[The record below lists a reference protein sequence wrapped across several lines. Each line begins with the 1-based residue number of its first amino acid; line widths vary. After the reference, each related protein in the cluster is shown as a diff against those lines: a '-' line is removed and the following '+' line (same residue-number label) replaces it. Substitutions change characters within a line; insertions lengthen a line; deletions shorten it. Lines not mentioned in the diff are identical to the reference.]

1 MIKLFLLFLV
11 LTSTPLVYS
20 QNIEINK
27 KQENI
32 KYTGSS
38 EISFPVKLKKN
49 TSYLITVFQNNID
62 VKVDLINPEN
72 NIEQTTDLADGNSG
86 YDKIDFI
93 PKQSSDYKIRITGIN
108 NKVEPSGE
116 INVSITTYSKAQLQ
130 NRSEIQ
136 KKLLNENNKNIYTLD
151 IKQFWEMYD
160 NLKFCKTTS
169 DSIHTI
175 QTQYLDRATNGLKQ
189 FAKVR
194 DFSAE
199 MFLKR
204 IWKYKNYY
212 NSIRQNSFIVY
223 ELNNSIDSIAN
234 NLKKIYPNTSNF
246 KVAFVIGP
254 MLAAG
259 TISSNVLLIAAEM
272 QTGDKTSDV
281 REITN
286 PNLKSDIVST
296 NNTIEIKAKL
306 EETIAHELIHTQQK
320 ERNKEACSCPLLENI
335 IKEGVASFIAEKNLG
350 RPNKTTEYAIY
361 GQKNEKALWN
371 EMKSELC
378 TNNYKNWLFNASSSK
393 DRPGD
398 LGYYIGYKIVES
410 YYNQATNKQ
419 QAFIEM
425 IEMDNPLLFLDKS
438 KYDLK
443 FLTATN

>member
-1 MIKLFLLFLV
+1 MMKLFLLFLV
-11 LTSTPLVYS
+11 LTSGPLVYS

-38 EISFPVKLKKN
+38 EITFQVKLKKN
-49 TSYLITVFQNNID
+49 SSYLITVFQNKID
-62 VKVDLINPEN
+62 IKVDLIDPEN
-72 NIEQTTDLADGNSG
+72 KIEQTTDLADGNSG

-93 PKQSSDYKIRITGIN
+93 AKQSGDYKISIKGIS
-108 NKVEPSGE
+108 NKVVPNGE
-116 INVSITTYSKAQLQ
+116 INVCITTYGKAQLQ
-130 NRSEIQ
+130 KRKEIQ
-136 KKLLNENNKNIYTLD
+136 KTLQTENSKSIYTLD

-160 NLKFCKTTS
+160 NLKFCKTTN
-169 DSIHTI
+169 DSIRTI
-175 QTQYLDRATNGLKQ
+175 QTLYLDRGTNGLRQ

-199 MFLKR
+199 MFVKR

-223 ELNNSIDSIAN
+223 ELNSSIDSIAN
-234 NLKKIYPNTSNF
+234 NLKKIYPNVSDF

-281 REITN
+281 NEITN
-286 PNLKSDIVST
+286 PNLKTDIVST
-296 NNTIEIKAKL
+296 NNLIEVKAKL
-306 EETIAHELIHTQQK
+306 EETITHELVHTQQK
-320 ERNKEACSCPLLENI
+320 ERNKNACSCPLLENI

-350 RPNKTTEYAIY
+350 RPNKITQYAIY
-361 GQKNEKALWN
+361 GQKNEKALWY

-398 LGYYIGYKIVES
+398 LGYYVGYKIAES
-410 YYNQATNKQ
+410 YYNQASDKQ
-419 QAFIEM
+419 QAYIEM

-443 FLTATN
+443 FLTTTN